1 MIKECTMTK
10 TVTVSVNEFFGW
22 KNHPFSDQA
31 DQYDDIMVRH
41 DQEVLKRAV
50 ELLKIGK
57 SFTITGGSGLGKT
70 TLTRAI
76 IKSLDARNYQIMW
89 VPYTGANRIGI
100 LKMLAEKTGIELT
113 RKGLPPL
120 AKLQKHIAAEQRD
133 HGAPF
138 PIIVVDDA
146 QHLEKE
152 SLMDLC
158 AMLINPEDNRTI
170 MALILVGDETLDRTL
185 RLSSQKAVSS
195 RLACVFKMKSLAHE
209 DAKAMLN
216 SRMEKAKAPPSLF
229 DREAVE
235 LITTNCGGNRREL
248 MKLAFNLCMEAHLRN
263 EKVITAEMIMSTEYM
278 QTNG

>member
-1 MIKECTMTK
+1 MTK

-22 KNHPFSDQA
+22 KNHPFSDLA
-31 DQYDDIMVRH
+31 DQNDEIMVKH
-41 DQEVLKRAV
+41 DQEVFRRAV

-57 SFTITGGSGLGKT
+57 SFAITGGSGLGKT

-76 IKSLDARNYQIMW
+76 IKALDPRNYQLLW
-89 VPYTGANRIGI
+89 VPYTGANRGGI
-100 LKMLAEKTGIELT
+100 LRMLAEKTGIELN

-120 AKLQKHIAAEQRD
+120 AKLQKHIATEQKDR
-133 HGAPF
+133 GAPF

-146 QHLEKE
+146 QHLENE

-158 AMLINPEDNRTI
+158 AILTNSEDNRVI
-170 MALILVGDETLDRTL
+170 MAVILVGDENLDRTL

-195 RLACVFKMKSLAHE
+195 RLACAFKMKSLDHE
-209 DAKAMLN
+209 DAKSLLN
-216 SRMEKAKAPPSLF
+216 HRMEKAKAPQNLF
-229 DREAVE
+229 DKEALE
-235 LITTNCGGNRREL
+235 LVTANCGGNRREL

-278 QTNG
+278 QANG